1 MVPRR
6 WSILLLLAI
15 LAVAVSGAPLAGQ
28 ELPRE
33 VALRTTAVG
42 TYGGT
47 MEGRAPPRVV
57 AGSQIDEEL
66 SCDVQL
72 RFTADGNLTAE
83 LRRYL
88 HVKTE
93 TKRSPA
99 GDFRNITRVTGQAG
113 RITMPSALT
122 VWVTPSDL
130 VHDVKWKHE
139 PGPEFPGTVETE
151 VQRQVGQNRWQ
162 RLDYKSQGVTVYCYP
177 RVVWRGR
184 NRQGPGLPLRGTYRG
199 PDYIANREWVMIDA
213 AWDLAL
219 LRGR

>member
-1 MVPRR
+1 MK
-6 WSILLLLAI
+6 
-15 LAVAVSGAPLAGQ
+15 
-28 ELPRE
+28 
-33 VALRTTAVG
+33 
-42 TYGGT
+42 
-47 MEGRAPPRVV
+47 GRAPPRVV
-57 AGSQIDEEL
+57 AGSRIDEEL

-88 HVKTE
+88 YVKTE

-99 GDFRNITRVTGQAG
+99 GDFRNITRVSGLASPVKTQ
-113 RITMPSALT
+113 SWLT
-122 VWVTPSDL
+122 LWVTPSDF
-130 VHDVKWKHE
+130 VQKAEWQRA

-151 VQRQVGQNRWQ
+151 VQRQVGQDRWQ

-199 PDYIANREWVMIDA
+199 PDYIGNREWVMIDA
-213 AWDLAL
+213 AWDLAP